1 MTLLHQLLDRSARLS
16 PRREALRYR
25 GEALLYADVH
35 DLSMRSAAGL
45 RALGVARGD
54 RVVIFVPN
62 RPEVV
67 EIALACSRIGAIF
80 IPVSPMLRGRQL
92 THILRDSGA
101 ATLVVSEALL
111 PYAMPS
117 IIDSPG
123 VADVVLID
131 SRQSP
136 KLVRPEL
143 HYSRIEDLRS
153 HAPTPIDAHATD
165 AGPIDRD
172 LVAILYTSGSTGRAK
187 GVMIS
192 HHNLVSGAVSVSQY
206 LENTPDDRLLA
217 ALPLSFDYGLS
228 QITTAFHVGACASL
242 TNFSMPAAT
251 VQEAAAEKITGLA
264 GVPTMWAYLAAAEWP
279 AKARDSLRYI
289 TNSGGALTPTLIRSL
304 RARLPSA
311 RLFCMYGLTEAFRST
326 YLDPDQIDRRP
337 GSIGRAIPNQEI
349 LVLRPD
355 GSRCA
360 AGETGEL
367 VHRGSLVAQGYWKN
381 AEATAKRFRPVPDWL
396 PTASAGE
403 LAVWSGDLARTDA
416 DGYLYF
422 VARADQLI
430 KTSGYRVSSTEIEE
444 VVSEVPGVIE
454 SVALGMPDELLGQ
467 KIVVAV
473 AGSLE
478 GAEEF
483 IERIR
488 RHCRLHMPPY
498 MAPADIH
505 VLEQLPRNANGKPDR
520 DAVAKWIESSR
531 TDYVSRQA

>member
-1 MTLLHQLLDRSARLS
+1 MTLLHQLLDRSASSS

-25 GEALLYADVH
+25 GEALLYTDVQ
-35 DLSMRSAAGL
+35 DLTLRTAAGL
-45 RALGVARGD
+45 RALGIARGD

-67 EIALACSRIGAIF
+67 EVALACSRIGAIF

-101 ATLVVSEALL
+101 ATLVVSDALL
-111 PYAMPS
+111 SYAQPS
-117 IIDSPG
+117 IAD
-123 VADVVLID
+123 ALDVVNIVLVD
-131 SRQSP
+131 SKQQP
-136 KLVRPEL
+136 KLVRPNL
-143 HYSRIEDLRS
+143 RYSRIEDLRS
-153 HAPTPIDAHATD
+153 CQPAPIDPA
-165 AGPIDRD
+165 PIDRD
-172 LVAILYTSGSTGRAK
+172 LAAILYTSGSTGRAK

-228 QITTAFHVGACASL
+228 QITTAFHVGACATL
-242 TNFSMPAAT
+242 TSFSMPAAT

-304 RARLPSA
+304 RSRLPA
-311 RLFCMYGLTEAFRST
+311 TRVFCMYGLTEAFRST
-326 YLDPDQIDRRP
+326 YLDPDQIDQRQ
-337 GSIGRAIPNQEI
+337 GSIGKAIPNQEI

-355 GSRCA
+355 GSRCDP
-360 AGETGEL
+360 GEVGEL
-367 VHRGSLVAQGYWKN
+367 IHRGSLVAQGYWN
-381 AEATAKRFRPVPDWL
+381 NSEATAKRFRPVPDWL

-422 VARADQLI
+422 VTRADQLI
-430 KTSGYRVSSTEIEE
+430 KTSGYRVSPTEIEDI
-444 VVSEVPGVIE
+444 VSEVTGVIE
-454 SVALGMPDELLGQ
+454 NAALGMPDELLGQ

-473 AGSLE
+473 AGSVT
-478 GAEEF
+478 GAEDL

-488 RHCRLHMPPY
+488 RHCRLHLPPY

-520 DAVAKWIESSR
+520 GALAKWIESSR